1 MKNLRVLVVDDNSV
15 NLKIMV
21 RALHGLGHTGV
32 IVNDGDKA
40 IRCMSGLNF
49 DLVLLDVTMPGMD
62 GLETL
67 SILRAQER
75 AKQSRIPVIMVTGHD
90 MPGDWERFIAGGAD
104 GYVCKPVD
112 VALLDKEIRRVVPS
126 F

>member
-1 MKNLRVLVVDDNSV
+1 
-15 NLKIMV
+15 
-21 RALHGLGHTGV
+21 
-32 IVNDGDKA
+32 
-40 IRCMSGLNF
+40 MSGLNF